1 MIIYEVNLALQN
13 DIADAYMTW
22 LRDHIKEI
30 LEIDGFIRAEVFA
43 EQAPAADVRRIVV
56 HYHLHNLASLES
68 YFANHAERL
77 RADAINN
84 FGDKFT
90 ATRRV
95 LERMLELTPRTA

>member
-13 DIADAYMTW
+13 DIADAYLTW

-30 LEIDGFIRAEVFA
+30 LAIDGFIRAEVFA

-56 HYHLHNLASLES
+56 HYHLHDLPSLER
-68 YFANHAERL
+68 YFAEHAERL
-77 RADAINN
+77 RADAVAN
-84 FGDKFT
+84 FGDKFS

-95 LERMLELTPRTA
+95 LERTKEVTA